1 MGEFYNP
8 DKLYKGGSRNNS
20 LINKKM
26 IFRVLG
32 VLLFIESA
40 MFLLCAAVSLCYGEQ
55 DYQYFL
61 YTILLNTLVGG
72 VLLICSR
79 GAENRLTRRD
89 GYCIVTFTWFLFT
102 LFGMLPFYFS
112 GGIPSV
118 TDAFFETMSGFT
130 TTGASILDN
139 IESLPHGLLFWRSM
153 TQWIGGL
160 GIVFFTIAVLPIF
173 GVGGV
178 QLFAAE
184 ATGPTHDKVH
194 PRIGVTAKWIWS
206 IYLGL
211 TIAEVFLLLLGG
223 MDVFD
228 SVCHSLT
235 TTATGGYS
243 TKQNSIAAFHS
254 PYIEYVITLFMFLSG
269 INFTLLFLFFLKGK
283 FKRLIENTE
292 FHWYLGTV
300 GCFTLFTTVTLVLTS
315 PMGIE
320 ESFRKAIFQVVSLQ
334 TTTGFISA
342 DYMTWVPVLWTLMCI
357 IMLFGACAG
366 STSGGIK
373 CIRIAIMSRVSR
385 NEFKRIIHP
394 NAVLPVRINRQ
405 VISSTTKSA
414 ILAFT
419 FLYIAIVF
427 IGWLLLMILGV
438 GFEEAYSVVIS
449 SLGNVGPGI
458 GKCGP
463 SYSWSGLP
471 DMAKWISALLM
482 LIGRLEL
489 FTVLL
494 LFTPGFWK
502 KH

>member
-1 MGEFYNP
+1 MI
-8 DKLYKGGSRNNS
+8 NS
-20 LINKKM
+20 KM
-26 IFRVLG
+26 ICKIMGSLF
-32 VLLFIESA
+32 FIEA
-40 MFLLCAAVSLCYGEQ
+40 GFLILCALLAIYYKETDLTA
-55 DYQYFL
+55 FL
-61 YTILLNTLVGG
+61 SSAAITA
-72 VLLICSR
+72 
-79 GAENRLTRRD
+79 GAGIVFSIFGKNAERKISRRD
-89 GYCIVTFTWFLFT
+89 GYVVVSLAWIFFS
-102 LFGMLPFYFS
+102 LFGMLPFYLS
-112 GGIPSV
+112 GYIPSI

-283 FKRLIENTE
+283 FKRLIDNTE
-292 FHWYLGTV
+292 YHRY
-300 GCFTLFTTVTLVLTS
+300 
-315 PMGIE
+315 
-320 ESFRKAIFQVVSLQ
+320 
-334 TTTGFISA
+334 
-342 DYMTWVPVLWTLMCI
+342 
-357 IMLFGACAG
+357 
-366 STSGGIK
+366 
-373 CIRIAIMSRVSR
+373 
-385 NEFKRIIHP
+385 
-394 NAVLPVRINRQ
+394 
-405 VISSTTKSA
+405 
-414 ILAFT
+414 
-419 FLYIAIVF
+419 
-427 IGWLLLMILGV
+427 
-438 GFEEAYSVVIS
+438 
-449 SLGNVGPGI
+449 
-458 GKCGP
+458 
-463 SYSWSGLP
+463 
-471 DMAKWISALLM
+471 
-482 LIGRLEL
+482 
-489 FTVLL
+489 
-494 LFTPGFWK
+494 
-502 KH
+502 

>member
-1 MGEFYNP
+1 MI
-8 DKLYKGGSRNNS
+8 NS
-20 LINKKM
+20 KM
-26 IFRVLG
+26 ICKIMGSLF
-32 VLLFIESA
+32 FIEA
-40 MFLLCAAVSLCYGEQ
+40 GFLILCALLAIYYKETDLTA
-55 DYQYFL
+55 FL
-61 YTILLNTLVGG
+61 SSAAITA
-72 VLLICSR
+72 
-79 GAENRLTRRD
+79 GAGIVFSIFGKNAERKISRRD
-89 GYCIVTFTWFLFT
+89 GYVVVSLAWIFFS
-102 LFGMLPFYFS
+102 LFGMLPFYLS
-112 GGIPSV
+112 GYIPSI

-254 PYIEYVITLFMFLSG
+254 PYIEYVITLFMCLSG
-269 INFTLLFLFFLKGK
+269 INFTLLFLFFLNGK

-292 FHWYLGTV
+292 FHWYLVTV
-300 GCFTLFTTVTLVLTS
+300 GCLTLFTTVTLVLTS

>member
-1 MGEFYNP
+1 
-8 DKLYKGGSRNNS
+8 
-20 LINKKM
+20 
-26 IFRVLG
+26 
-32 VLLFIESA
+32 
-40 MFLLCAAVSLCYGEQ
+40 
-55 DYQYFL
+55 
-61 YTILLNTLVGG
+61 
-72 VLLICSR
+72 
-79 GAENRLTRRD
+79 
-89 GYCIVTFTWFLFT
+89 
-102 LFGMLPFYFS
+102 
-112 GGIPSV
+112 
-118 TDAFFETMSGFT
+118 
-130 TTGASILDN
+130 
-139 IESLPHGLLFWRSM
+139 
-153 TQWIGGL
+153 
-160 GIVFFTIAVLPIF
+160 
-173 GVGGV
+173 
-178 QLFAAE
+178 
-184 ATGPTHDKVH
+184 
-194 PRIGVTAKWIWS
+194 
-206 IYLGL
+206 
-211 TIAEVFLLLLGG
+211 
-223 MDVFD
+223 
-228 SVCHSLT
+228 
-235 TTATGGYS
+235 
-243 TKQNSIAAFHS
+243 
-254 PYIEYVITLFMFLSG
+254 MFLSG

-300 GCFTLFTTVTLVLTS
+300 GCFTLFTTITLVITS
-315 PMGIE
+315 PMGVE

-357 IMLFGACAG
+357 IMFFGACAG

-373 CIRIAIMSRVSR
+373 CIRIAIMSRVSK

-405 VISSTTKSA
+405 VISATTKSA

-419 FLYIAIVF
+419 FLYITIVF
-427 IGWLLLMILGV
+427 IGWLLLMMLGV

-471 DMAKWISALLM
+471 DIAKWISALLM

>member
-1 MGEFYNP
+1 MI
-8 DKLYKGGSRNNS
+8 NS
-20 LINKKM
+20 KM
-26 IFRVLG
+26 ICKIMGSLF
-32 VLLFIESA
+32 FIEA
-40 MFLLCAAVSLCYGEQ
+40 GFLILCALLAIYYKETDLTA
-55 DYQYFL
+55 FL
-61 YTILLNTLVGG
+61 SSAAITA
-72 VLLICSR
+72 
-79 GAENRLTRRD
+79 GAGIVFSIFGKNAERKISRRD
-89 GYCIVTFTWFLFT
+89 GYVVVSLAWIFFS
-102 LFGMLPFYFS
+102 LFGMLPFYLS
-112 GGIPSV
+112 GYIPSI

-292 FHWYLGTV
+292 FHWYLSTV

>member
-1 MGEFYNP
+1 
-8 DKLYKGGSRNNS
+8 
-20 LINKKM
+20 
-26 IFRVLG
+26 
-32 VLLFIESA
+32 
-40 MFLLCAAVSLCYGEQ
+40 
-55 DYQYFL
+55 
-61 YTILLNTLVGG
+61 
-72 VLLICSR
+72 
-79 GAENRLTRRD
+79 
-89 GYCIVTFTWFLFT
+89 
-102 LFGMLPFYFS
+102 
-112 GGIPSV
+112 
-118 TDAFFETMSGFT
+118 MSGFT

-173 GVGGV
+173 GVGSV

-194 PRIGVTAKWIWS
+194 PRIGVTAKWIWT

-211 TIAEVFLLLLGG
+211 TITEIILLVAGG
-223 MDVFD
+223 MNFFD

-243 TKQNSIAAFHS
+243 TKQNSIAAFNS
-254 PYIEYVITLFMFLSG
+254 PYIEYIITLFMFLAG
-269 INFTLLFLFFLKGK
+269 INFTLLYLLFLKGN
-283 FKRLIENTE
+283 FKRLFQNTE
-292 FHWYLGTV
+292 LHWYLGTV
-300 GCFTLFTTVTLVLTS
+300 GFFTLFTTVTLIFTS
-315 PMGIE
+315 PFGIE

-366 STSGGIK
+366 STTGGIK
-373 CIRIAIMSRVSR
+373 CIRIAIMSRVSKM
-385 NEFKRIIHP
+385 NS
-394 NAVLPVRINRQ
+394 N
-405 VISSTTKSA
+405 ISF
-414 ILAFT
+414 IPMLY
-419 FLYIAIVF
+419 FLYVSTAKLFHQQPSQQYLHSFSIYGYYF
-427 IGWLLLMILGV
+427 IGWLVLMLFGV

-463 SYSWSGLP
+463 SYSWNGLP
-471 DMAKWISALLM
+471 DAAKWISAILM

-494 LFTPGFWK
+494 LFMPSFWK

>member
-1 MGEFYNP
+1 MGF
-8 DKLYKGGSRNNS
+8 L
-20 LINKKM
+20 
-26 IFRVLG
+26 F
-32 VLLFIESA
+32 FIETGFLILCSLLAVYYQESDVSA
-40 MFLLCAAVSLCYGEQ
+40 FLTSAAITVGAGIIASLFGK
-55 DYQYFL
+55 
-61 YTILLNTLVGG
+61 N
-72 VLLICSR
+72 
-79 GAENRLTRRD
+79 AEKKISRRD
-89 GYCIVTFTWFLFT
+89 GYVVVTFAWVFFS
-102 LFGMLPFYFS
+102 LFGMLPFYIS
-112 GGIPSV
+112 GYIPHV

-194 PRIGVTAKWIWS
+194 PRIGVTAKWIWT

-211 TIAEVFLLLLGG
+211 TITEIFLLLFGG
-223 MDVFD
+223 MNLFD

-254 PYIEYVITLFMFLSG
+254 PYIEYVITLFMFLAG
-269 INFTLLFLFFLKGK
+269 INFTLLYLLFLKGN
-283 FKRLIENTE
+283 FKRLFHDTE
-292 FHWYLGTV
+292 FHWYVGTV
-300 GCFTLFTTVTLVLTS
+300 AFFTIFTTTTLIWTS
-315 PMGIE
+315 PMGME

-342 DYMTWVPVLWTLMCI
+342 DYMTWVPVLWTLVCI
-357 IMLFGACAG
+357 IMIFGACAG
-366 STSGGIK
+366 STTGGMK
-373 CIRIAIMSRVSR
+373 CIRIAIMSRVSN
-385 NEFKRIIHP
+385 NEFKHIIHP

-405 VISSTTKSA
+405 VISTTTKSTV
-414 ILAFT
+414 LAFT
-419 FLYIAIVF
+419 FLYITIIFVGWIV
-427 IGWLLLMILGV
+427 LMLFGV
-438 GFEEAYSVVIS
+438 GFEEAFSVVIS

-463 SYSWSGLP
+463 AYSWSGLP
-471 DMAKWISALLM
+471 DAAKWVSAMLM
-482 LIGRLEL
+482 LVGRLEL

>member
-1 MGEFYNP
+1 MI
-8 DKLYKGGSRNNS
+8 NS
-20 LINKKM
+20 KM
-26 IFRVLG
+26 ICKIMGSLF
-32 VLLFIESA
+32 FIEA
-40 MFLLCAAVSLCYGEQ
+40 GFLILCALLAIYYKETDLTA
-55 DYQYFL
+55 FL
-61 YTILLNTLVGG
+61 SSAAITA
-72 VLLICSR
+72 
-79 GAENRLTRRD
+79 GAGIVFSIFGKNAERKISRRD
-89 GYCIVTFTWFLFT
+89 GYVVVSLAWIFFS
-102 LFGMLPFYFS
+102 LFGMLPFYLS
-112 GGIPSV
+112 GYIPSI

-292 FHWYLGTV
+292 FHWHLGTV

-482 LIGRLEL
+482 LSGRLEL

>member
-1 MGEFYNP
+1 MI
-8 DKLYKGGSRNNS
+8 NS
-20 LINKKM
+20 KM
-26 IFRVLG
+26 ICKIMGSLF
-32 VLLFIESA
+32 FIEA
-40 MFLLCAAVSLCYGEQ
+40 GFLILCALLAIYYKETDLTA
-55 DYQYFL
+55 FL
-61 YTILLNTLVGG
+61 SSAAITA
-72 VLLICSR
+72 
-79 GAENRLTRRD
+79 GAGIVFSIFGKNAERKISRRD
-89 GYCIVTFTWFLFT
+89 GYVVVSLAWIFFS
-102 LFGMLPFYFS
+102 LFGMLPFYLS
-112 GGIPSV
+112 GYIPSI

-292 FHWYLGTV
+292 VHWYLGTV

>member
-1 MGEFYNP
+1 MI
-8 DKLYKGGSRNNS
+8 NS
-20 LINKKM
+20 KM
-26 IFRVLG
+26 ICKIMGSLF
-32 VLLFIESA
+32 FIEA
-40 MFLLCAAVSLCYGEQ
+40 GFLILCALLAIYYKETDLTA
-55 DYQYFL
+55 FL
-61 YTILLNTLVGG
+61 SSAAITA
-72 VLLICSR
+72 
-79 GAENRLTRRD
+79 GAGIVFSIFGKNAERKISRRD
-89 GYCIVTFTWFLFT
+89 GYVVVSLAWIFFS
-102 LFGMLPFYFS
+102 LFGMLPFYLS
-112 GGIPSV
+112 GYIPSI

-292 FHWYLGTV
+292 FHW
-300 GCFTLFTTVTLVLTS
+300 
-315 PMGIE
+315 
-320 ESFRKAIFQVVSLQ
+320 
-334 TTTGFISA
+334 
-342 DYMTWVPVLWTLMCI
+342 
-357 IMLFGACAG
+357 
-366 STSGGIK
+366 
-373 CIRIAIMSRVSR
+373 
-385 NEFKRIIHP
+385 
-394 NAVLPVRINRQ
+394 
-405 VISSTTKSA
+405 
-414 ILAFT
+414 
-419 FLYIAIVF
+419 
-427 IGWLLLMILGV
+427 
-438 GFEEAYSVVIS
+438 
-449 SLGNVGPGI
+449 
-458 GKCGP
+458 
-463 SYSWSGLP
+463 
-471 DMAKWISALLM
+471 
-482 LIGRLEL
+482 
-489 FTVLL
+489 
-494 LFTPGFWK
+494 
-502 KH
+502 